1 MVTFASLKIQSLHMK
16 KGILFFLFIQF
27 SLVSIAQNDTLI
39 TLGDDVVTSEDFL
52 AVYNKNKN
60 VGRDIDPKTPA
71 EYLELYINFKLKVKE
86 AVDMGKD
93 TLPGFVREFGGY
105 RAQLAKPY
113 LVDKKAEDE
122 VIAEAYERM
131 EQEVRAGHI
140 MLDLSADAL
149 PADTLATYNKLV
161 KIRKEIIAG
170 ASFEEKAKEI
180 STDTYS
186 AVKGGDLGYFTVFNM
201 VYPFES
207 AAYNTPVGKVSMPV
221 RTQYGYHLVKVY
233 DRRANRGKVVV
244 AQIYVSS
251 SDKMNEERRAEAERE
266 VNEIY
271 TQLQSGVEF
280 DLLCKQYSD
289 DKMTSSK
296 GGVMKA
302 FGLNE
307 MLYEFQEEAF
317 ALENVGDYTKP
328 FKSEKGWHI
337 VKLLEKIP
345 VPSFEESERTI
356 KESIKGDVR
365 SSKGVNSLIVNLKKE
380 YGFKEYSKRL
390 KDYNRVVDASFLEG
404 QWDAQ
409 KAASLNKLMFVL
421 DGQKF
426 TQKEFTAYLS
436 KNQRKTRPG
445 STVEKELNKAYTSWV
460 NSTIMQYENSRLEEK
475 YPEFRLLVNEY
486 RDGILLF
493 DLTQELVWDKAS
505 KDTTG
510 LKEFYESNRD
520 DYMWGDRVNAVI
532 YSCVSKSTATKV
544 IKSLKKSMT
553 MDKVLEK
560 YNVSSE
566 LNVKADSSLF
576 SLGQNEFVD
585 SLSWSEGASEIVTV
599 DERYKFL
606 YVYSVHKPE
615 PKELYEARG
624 LIISD
629 YQKELEKE
637 WIESLRDKYPV
648 KVNEQ
653 LFLRITANI
662 D

>member
-1 MVTFASLKIQSLHMK
+1 
-16 KGILFFLFIQF
+16 
-27 SLVSIAQNDTLI
+27 VSYSQNDTLI
-39 TLGDDVVTSEDFL
+39 TLGDDVVTSQDFL

-131 EQEVRAGHI
+131 KLEVRAGHI
-140 MLDLSADAL
+140 MLDLPADAL
-149 PADTLATYNKLV
+149 PADTLVMYNNLI

-170 ASFEEKAKEI
+170 ASFEDKAKEI
-180 STDTYS
+180 SSDTYS

-207 AAYNTPVGKVSMPV
+207 AAYNTPVGEISMPV

-233 DRRANRGKVVV
+233 DRRANRGKVRV
-244 AQIYVSS
+244 AQIYLSS
-251 SDKMNEERRAEAERE
+251 NDKMPEEKRAEAERK

-271 TQLQSGVEF
+271 TQLTTGVEF
-280 DLLCKQYSD
+280 ELLCKQYSD
-289 DKMTSSK
+289 DKTTSSK
-296 GGVMKA
+296 GGEMKA

-307 MLYEFQEEAF
+307 MLYEFQEQAF

-328 FKSEKGWHI
+328 FRSEKGWHI

-345 VPSFEESERTI
+345 IGSFEDSERMI
-356 KESIKGDVR
+356 KESIKGDAR
-365 SSKGVNSLIVNLKKE
+365 ASKGVNSLIANLKKE
-380 YGFKEYSKRL
+380 YGFKEYTKRL
-390 KDYNRVVDASFLEG
+390 KDYNRVIDKSFLEG

-409 KAASLNKLMFVL
+409 KAANLNKLMFVL
-421 DGQKF
+421 DGNKY

-445 STVEKELNKAYTSWV
+445 SIVEQEVNKAYNSWV
-460 NSTIMQYENSRLEEK
+460 NTTIMQYENSRLEEK

-510 LKEFYESNRD
+510 LKDFYDRNKEN
-520 DYMWGDRVNAVI
+520 YMWGDRVSAVV
-532 YSCVSKSTATKV
+532 YSCVNKSTATKV
-544 IKSLKKSMT
+544 LKSLKKGMT
-553 MDKVLEK
+553 MEKVLEK

-566 LNVKADSSLF
+566 LNVKADSSLY
-576 SLGQNEFVD
+576 SVGQNKFVD
-585 SLSWSEGASEIVTV
+585 SFAWTEGASEIVME
-599 DERYKFL
+599 DERYKFI
-606 YVYSVHKPE
+606 YVYSVHESE

-637 WIESLRDKYPV
+637 WIASLREKYPV
-648 KVNEQ
+648 KVNEP
-653 LFLRITANI
+653 LFLRITADI

>member
-1 MVTFASLKIQSLHMK
+1 MVTFASLKIESLHMK
-16 KGILFFLFIQF
+16 KGIIFFLFVQF
-27 SLVSIAQNDTLI
+27 SLVSNAQNDTLI
-39 TLGDDVVTSEDFL
+39 TLGNDIVTSQDFL

-60 VGRDIDPKTPA
+60 VGKDIDPKTPA
-71 EYLELYINFKLKVKE
+71 EYLELYINFKLKVKA

-93 TLPGFVREFGGY
+93 TLPGFVREFSGY

-131 EQEVRAGHI
+131 KQEVRAGHI
-140 MLDLSADAL
+140 MLDLPADAL
-149 PADTLATYNKLV
+149 PADTLTTYNALI

-170 ASFEEKAKEI
+170 ASFEDKAKEI

-201 VYPFES
+201 VYAFES
-207 AAYNTPVGKVSMPV
+207 AAYNTPVGELSMPV
-221 RTQYGYHLVKVY
+221 RSQYGYHLVKVY
-233 DRRANRGKVVV
+233 DRRANRGKVRV

-251 SDKMNEERRAEAERE
+251 NDKMPEEKRAEAERK

-271 TQLQSGVEF
+271 TQLETGVEF
-280 DLLCKQYSD
+280 ELLCKQYSD
-289 DKMTSSK
+289 DKSTSSK
-296 GGVMKA
+296 GGEMKA

-307 MLYEFQEEAF
+307 MLYEFQEMAF

-328 FKSEKGWHI
+328 FKSEKGWHV

-345 VPSFEESERTI
+345 VSSFEDSERTI
-356 KESIKGDVR
+356 KDAIKGDVR
-365 SSKGVNSLIVNLKKE
+365 SSKGVNSLIARLKKE
-380 YGFKEYSKRL
+380 YSFKEYTKRL
-390 KDYNRVVDASFLEG
+390 KDYNKVIDKSFLEG

-409 KAASLNKLMFVL
+409 KAANLSKLIFVL
-421 DGQKF
+421 DGQKY
-426 TQKEFTAYLS
+426 TQKEFTAYLAA
-436 KNQRKTRPG
+436 NQRKSRAA
-445 STVEKELNKAYTSWV
+445 STVEKEVNKAYNSWV
-460 NSTIMQYENSRLEEK
+460 NTTIMQYENSKLEEK

-510 LKEFYESNRD
+510 LKEFYNKNKE
-520 DYMWGDRVNAVI
+520 DYMWGDRVNAVV

-544 IKSLKKSMT
+544 IKSLKKGMT

-566 LNVKADSSLF
+566 LNVKADSSFF
-576 SLGQNEFVD
+576 SIGQNKFVD
-585 SLSWSEGASEIVTV
+585 SFAWSEGVSEIVME
-599 DERYKFL
+599 DERSKFI
-606 YVYSVHKPE
+606 YVYSVHEPE

-637 WIESLRDKYPV
+637 WIASLREKYPV
-648 KVNEQ
+648 EVNEP
-653 LFLRITANI
+653 LFLRITADI